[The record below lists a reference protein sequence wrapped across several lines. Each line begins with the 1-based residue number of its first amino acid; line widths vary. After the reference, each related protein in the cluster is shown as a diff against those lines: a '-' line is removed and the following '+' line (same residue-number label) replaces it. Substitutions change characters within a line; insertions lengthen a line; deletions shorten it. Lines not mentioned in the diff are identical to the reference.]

1 MLYFRIKIEVT
12 ILYWSLALV
21 EALSVLSPTL
31 YPPRLLFCEKKSI
44 VSKLPVT
51 VILPGHDASPS

>member
-21 EALSVLSPTL
+21 AALSVLSPTL
-31 YPPRLLFCEKKSI
+31 YPPRLLFCEKK
-44 VSKLPVT
+44 VLDVNRQ
-51 VILPGHDASPS
+51 